1 MLIPARL
8 YIASCAA
15 ESLER
20 TFAFDPGFLVLG
32 GSRWGREAV
41 REAMRLGPDVLA
53 LDSALLG
60 MDGLEALEK
69 LKCMAAPPRVLFL
82 SRMRSN
88 IPDAQVDGL
97 VRDPW
102 TDAEL
107 LLAAHAAADRPLPI
121 LAAPWAEARRDIA
134 EALLRRLGVKERL
147 KGRAYMAYAAAAMA
161 CAPQW
166 AASYSAWV
174 YPRTAAAFGTS
185 AGAVER
191 AVRTAVEDT
200 WLHGDL
206 AAIQALFGYSVDA
219 ERGKPTN
226 AEFLSMLAEHVRRGV
241 EKQIREKQRQT

>member
-69 LKCMAAPPRVLFL
+69 LKCM
-82 SRMRSN
+82 
-88 IPDAQVDGL
+88 QVDGL